1 MAKKIYQMKISIQG
15 AKPPV
20 WRRVLLAS
28 TITFEELHE
37 IIQIIFNWGSYH
49 LYEFSGKYA
58 NYKTSEELKHND
70 MYALFGRQSSYDMSK
85 VQINKE
91 LKNPKDKVSYTYDF
105 GDSWEHIIL
114 LEKIVPYDKTI
125 QYPICTAGKRN
136 GPLEDCG
143 GIYSFNLIVDA
154 IENPTSE
161 NQYFLD
167 EDDDENYFKDF
178 DPKEFDKNLIN
189 MRLMLMNDDV

>member
-1 MAKKIYQMKISIQG
+1 MAKKIYQIKISIKG

-58 NYKTSEELKHND
+58 NYKTSEELKHNE
-70 MYALFGRQSSYDMSK
+70 MYSLFGRQSSYDMSK

-125 QYPICTAGKRN
+125 QYPICTTGKRN

-167 EDDDENYFKDF
+167 EDDEHYFKDF

-189 MRLMLMNDDV
+189 MRLMLMNDDI